1 MDVQLFIKRNTPTI
15 LTCLGAAGVVA
26 TAVMAVK
33 GTPKALSLLENAKEE
48 KGEELTKIEKFKIAG
63 PVYIPSAIT
72 GAATI
77 ACIFGSNVISKN
89 QQAALMSAYALL
101 DNSYKEYRKKADEL
115 YGEEAGKQIRG
126 EIAKDK
132 YAGDATLLDDDK
144 ELFYD
149 FYSGRYFES
158 TREAVLLAQYETNRS
173 MFVNYAVGLNEY
185 YRLLGLEELPEY
197 DSMGWSCGQIEEAYW
212 HPWIEF
218 QHEETIIDDDAS
230 EYDEGLKCTII
241 YLPFDPFVDYLEY

>member
-1 MDVQLFIKRNTPTI
+1 MDVRLFIKRNAPTI
-15 LTCLGAAGVVA
+15 LTCLGAVGVVA

-33 GTPKALSLLENAKEE
+33 ETPKALTLLENAKEE
-48 KGEELTKIEKFKIAG
+48 KGEELTKFEKVKVAG
-63 PVYIPSAIT
+63 PVYIPSVLT

-77 ACIFGSNVISKN
+77 ACIFGSNIISKN

-101 DNSYKEYRKKADEL
+101 DNSYKEYKKKTDEL

-132 YAGDATLLDDDK
+132 YTGDEVSLDDDK

-158 TREAVLLAQYETNRS
+158 TKQEVLWAQYETNRS
-173 MFVNYAVGLNEY
+173 MFVNYSVGVNEY
-185 YRLLGLEELPEY
+185 YELLGLEPLPEY
-197 DSMGWSCGQIEEAYW
+197 EMLGWTCGQIEEMYW

-218 QHEETIIDDDAS
+218 DNEETVIEPDS
-230 EYDEGLKCTII
+230 EYNEGMKCTII
-241 YLPFDPFVDYLEY
+241 HMPFEPFIDYLEY

>member
-1 MDVQLFIKRNTPTI
+1 MDVRLFIKRNAPTI
-15 LTCLGAAGVVA
+15 LTCLGAVGVVA

-33 GTPKALSLLENAKEE
+33 ETPKALTLLENAKEE
-48 KGEELTKIEKFKIAG
+48 KGEELTKFEKVKVAG
-63 PVYIPSAIT
+63 PVYIPSVLT

-89 QQAALMSAYALL
+89 QQATLMSAYALL
-101 DNSYKEYRKKADEL
+101 DNSYKEYKKKTDEL

-132 YAGDATLLDDDK
+132 YTGDEVSLDDDK

-158 TREAVLLAQYETNRS
+158 TKQEVLWAQYETNRS
-173 MFVNYAVGLNEY
+173 MFVNYSVGVNEY
-185 YRLLGLEELPEY
+185 YELLGLDPLPEY
-197 DSMGWSCGQIEEAYW
+197 EMLGWTCGQIEEMYW

-218 QHEETIIDDDAS
+218 DNEETVIEPDS
-230 EYDEGLKCTII
+230 EYNEGMKCTII
-241 YLPFDPFVDYLEY
+241 HMPFEPFIDYLEY

>member
-1 MDVQLFIKRNTPTI
+1 MDVRLFIKRNAPTI
-15 LTCLGAAGVVA
+15 LTCLGAVGVVA

-33 GTPKALSLLENAKEE
+33 ETPKAMTLLKNAKEE
-48 KGEELTKIEKFKIAG
+48 KREELTKFEKVKVAG
-63 PVYIPSAIT
+63 PVYIPSVIT

-101 DNSYKEYRKKADEL
+101 DNSYKEYKKKTDEL
-115 YGEEAGKQIRG
+115 YGEEACKQIRG

-132 YAGDATLLDDDK
+132 YTGDEVSSDDDK

-158 TREAVLLAQYETNRS
+158 TKATMLWAQYETNRS
-173 MFVNYAVGLNEY
+173 LFVNCSVGLNEY
-185 YRLLGLEELPEY
+185 YKFIGLEQLPEY
-197 DSMGWSCGQIEEAYW
+197 DSFGWTCSRMEEAYH

-218 QHEETIIDDDAS
+218 NHEEIIIDGDS

-241 YLPFDPFVDYLEY
+241 YLPFDPFVNYLEY

>member
-1 MDVQLFIKRNTPTI
+1 MDVRLFIKRNTSTI
-15 LTCLGAAGVVA
+15 LTCLGAVGVVA

-33 GTPKALSLLENAKEE
+33 ETPKALTLLENAKEE
-48 KGEELTKIEKFKIAG
+48 KGEELTKFERAKVAG
-63 PVYIPSAIT
+63 PVYIPSVIT

-77 ACIFGSNVISKN
+77 ACIFGSSIISKN

-101 DNSYKEYRKKADEL
+101 DNSYKEYKKKTDEL

-132 YAGDATLLDDDK
+132 YTGDEVSLDDDK

-158 TREAVLLAQYETNRS
+158 TKQEVLWAQYETNRS
-173 MFVNYAVGLNEY
+173 MFVNYSVGVNEY
-185 YRLLGLEELPEY
+185 YDLLGLEPLPEY
-197 DSMGWSCGQIEEAYW
+197 EMLGWTCGQIEEMYW

-218 QHEETIIDDDAS
+218 DNEETVIEPDS
-230 EYDEGLKCTII
+230 EYNEGMKCTII
-241 YLPFDPFVDYLEY
+241 HMPFEPFIDYLEY

>member
-1 MDVQLFIKRNTPTI
+1 MDVRLFIKRNAPTI
-15 LTCLGAAGVVA
+15 LTCLGAVGVVA

-33 GTPKALSLLENAKEE
+33 ETPKALTLLENAKKE
-48 KGEELTKIEKFKIAG
+48 KGEELTKFEKVKVAG
-63 PVYIPSAIT
+63 PVYIPSVIT

-89 QQAALMSAYALL
+89 QQATLISAYALL
-101 DNSYKEYRKKADEL
+101 DNSYKEYKKKTDEL

-132 YAGDATLLDDDK
+132 YTGDEVSLDDDK

-158 TREAVLLAQYETNRS
+158 TKQEVLWAQYETNRS
-173 MFVNYAVGLNEY
+173 MFVNYSVGVNEY
-185 YRLLGLEELPEY
+185 YDLLGLEPLPEY
-197 DSMGWSCGQIEEAYW
+197 EMLGWTCGQIEEMYW

-218 QHEETIIDDDAS
+218 DNEETVIEPDS
-230 EYDEGLKCTII
+230 EYNEGMKCTII
-241 YLPFDPFVDYLEY
+241 HMPFEPFIDYLEY

>member
-1 MDVQLFIKRNTPTI
+1 MDVRLFIKRNAPTI
-15 LTCLGAAGVVA
+15 LTCLGAVGVVA

-33 GTPKALSLLENAKEE
+33 ETPKAMTLLENAKEE
-48 KGEELTKIEKFKIAG
+48 KGEELTKFEKVKVAG
-63 PVYIPSAIT
+63 PVYIPSVLT

-89 QQAALMSAYALL
+89 QQATLMSAYALL
-101 DNSYKEYRKKADEL
+101 DNSYKEYKKKTDEL

-126 EIAKDK
+126 EITKDK
-132 YAGDATLLDDDK
+132 YTGDEVSLDDDK

-158 TREAVLLAQYETNRS
+158 TKQEVLWAQYETNRS
-173 MFVNYAVGLNEY
+173 MFVNYSVGVNEY
-185 YRLLGLEELPEY
+185 YDLLGLEPLPEY
-197 DSMGWSCGQIEEAYW
+197 EMLGWTCGQIEEMYW

-218 QHEETIIDDDAS
+218 GNEETIIEPES
-230 EYDEGLKCTII
+230 EYNEGMKCTII
-241 YLPFDPFVDYLEY
+241 HMPFEPFIDYLEY

>member
-1 MDVQLFIKRNTPTI
+1 MDVRLFIKRNAPTI
-15 LTCLGAAGVVA
+15 LTCLGAVGVVA

-33 GTPKALSLLENAKEE
+33 ETPKALTLLENATEE
-48 KGEELTKIEKFKIAG
+48 KGEELTKFEKVKVAG
-63 PVYIPSAIT
+63 PVYIPSIIT

-77 ACIFGSNVISKN
+77 ACIFGSNIISKN
-89 QQAALMSAYALL
+89 QQAVLMSAYALL
-101 DNSYKEYRKKADEL
+101 DNSYKEYKKKTDEL

-132 YAGDATLLDDDK
+132 YTGDEVSLDDDK

-158 TREAVLLAQYETNRS
+158 TKQEVLWAQYETNRS
-173 MFVNYAVGLNEY
+173 MFVNYSVGLNEY
-185 YRLLGLEELPEY
+185 YDLLGLETRPEY
-197 DSMGWSCGQIEEAYW
+197 EILGWTCGQIEEMYW

-218 QHEETIIDDDAS
+218 DNEETVIEPDS
-230 EYDEGLKCTII
+230 EYHEGMKCTII
-241 YLPFDPFVDYLEY
+241 HMPFEPFIDYLEY